1 MKSDCKIG
9 IRKEGGFSLVELLVV
24 MALFIVVLA
33 VTSRTFT
40 LILRQSTQQAKQ
52 TETQMGRIVGL
63 EMLRTDIGS
72 AGYGLPW
79 SFRNLISYNEAAA
92 ANVCGG
98 NGFNG
103 VNPASYNDSPSSAPR
118 AILSANNQCING
130 SDYLIIKS
138 TAVVTNSS
146 AQNWSYVS
154 YGTGT
159 APYPPKIWGV
169 CNDSIDIPLN
179 DNVIVIEPQQSSTN
193 IRQLVMNGS
202 GSCST
207 PNVCSTTFSSC
218 TAFSPNFAPV
228 NPGESYLIY
237 DIGPSDTWGMPFN
250 RADYYIATNTPTNP
264 NLVPSYCA
272 PNTGELVK
280 ATVSHADGTMANLLP
295 LLDCVADIQ
304 VVYML
309 DTNGGGVINAE
320 TDDISSSATYPA
332 NVISNQVVEVRLYIL
347 SHEGKMDPN
356 FTYPTYPNSTVTV
369 GEFGLGSSD
378 TLSTLIG
385 AGWQNY
391 RWKVS
396 TIVVKTDNLL

>member
-1 MKSDCKIG
+1 MKSKIL
-9 IRKEGGFSLVELLVV
+9 IWKDDGFSLVELLVV
-24 MALFIVVLA
+24 MTLFVLVLA
-33 VTSRTFT
+33 LTSNTFT
-40 LILRQSTQQAKQ
+40 LILKQSTQQAKQ
-52 TETQMGRIVGL
+52 AETQMGRIVGL
-63 EMLRTDIGS
+63 EMLRTDMAS

-79 SFRNLISYNEAAA
+79 SFRNSISYNEAAA
-92 ANVCGG
+92 GNFVCGG
-98 NGFNG
+98 IS
-103 VNPASYNDSPSSAPR
+103 VDPSAYNDAPGNVPR

-130 SDYLIIKS
+130 SDYLIIKG

-146 AQNWSYVS
+146 SQNWSYVS
-154 YGTGT
+154 YGT
-159 APYPPKIWGV
+159 AAPKIWGI

-228 NPGESYLIY
+228 NQGESYLIY
-237 DIGPSDTWGMPFN
+237 DIGPADTWGMPFN
-250 RADYYIATNTPTNP
+250 RADYYISTNTPTYP

-272 PNTGELVK
+272 PHTGELVK
-280 ATVSHADGTMANLLP
+280 ATVSHTDGTMTKLLP
-295 LLDCVADIQ
+295 LLDCVADMQ

-309 DTNGGGVINAE
+309 DTNAGGVINAE
-320 TDDISSSATYPA
+320 TDDISSPVAYPP

-347 SHEGKMDPN
+347 SHEGRMDPS

-369 GEFGLGSSD
+369 GEFGLGSTD
-378 TLSTLIG
+378 NLSTLIG
-385 AGWQNY
+385 PGWQNY
-391 RWKVS
+391 RWKIS